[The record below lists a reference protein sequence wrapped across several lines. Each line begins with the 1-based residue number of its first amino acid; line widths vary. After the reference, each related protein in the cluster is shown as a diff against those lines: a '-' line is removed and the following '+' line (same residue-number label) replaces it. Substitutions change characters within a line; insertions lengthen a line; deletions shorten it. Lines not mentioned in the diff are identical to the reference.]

1 METTK
6 SAYVIIKDIY
16 GDGKEFHAIVYKS
29 IAYDKPNKHVSEP
42 DEKQTITNALNRLE
56 HKSIDANS
64 YFDKKNNMLVVKYD
78 AAAYSISE
86 LVHDILINFGYENY
100 RLCTAHK
107 TSAAN
112 TIDDILSTIDSRKS
126 LNEYTIENGM

>member
-1 METTK
+1 MKTK
-6 SAYVIIKDIY
+6 YSYVIIKDVY

-29 IAYDKPNKHVSEP
+29 IAYDKLNECISEP
-42 DEKQTITNALNRLE
+42 DEKQTITNALNSLE
-56 HKSIDANS
+56 LKSIDADS
-64 YFDKKNNMLVVKYD
+64 YFDKKNNILVVKYD

-107 TSAAN
+107 TSAVN
-112 TIDDILSTIDSRKS
+112 TIDDILSTIDSRNG